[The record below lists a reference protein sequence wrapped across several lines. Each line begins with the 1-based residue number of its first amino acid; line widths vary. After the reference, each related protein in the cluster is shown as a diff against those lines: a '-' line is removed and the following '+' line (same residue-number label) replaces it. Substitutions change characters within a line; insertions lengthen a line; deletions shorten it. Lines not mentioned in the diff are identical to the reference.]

1 MSGAFA
7 SILSIVAPV
16 FACAALGWLWVRS
29 GQRFDRA
36 GTTALLSRLGAPCLV
51 FGSLS
56 DSGAELGSM
65 LQMAGAAL
73 LAMALFALIG
83 HVVLRAARLPSHTYL
98 SPLVF
103 ANAGNL
109 GLGLCSFAFPGAGSE
124 PSPGLSLA
132 ICWFAVGSFL
142 QFTLGIAIWSGTT
155 SLATLA
161 RTPLVWAVAAAVL
174 VLSLDLAVPEWLLN
188 TTQLVGDISIPLMLL
203 TLGVS
208 LAELD
213 VARLPLSVA
222 LSLLR
227 LGMGTAVGFALA
239 ELFDFQGVARGVLI
253 LQCSMPV
260 AVFNYLLAEQYGRS
274 PTEVASLVV
283 VSTLLSFATLPL
295 LLTFLI

>member
-16 FACAALGWLWVRS
+16 FACAGLGWLWVRN
-29 GQRFDRA
+29 GQPFDRA
-36 GTTALLSRLGAPCLV
+36 GTTALISRLGAPCLV
-51 FGSLS
+51 FGSLC

-65 LQMAGAAL
+65 LQMAGA
-73 LAMALFALIG
+73 MLFAMLLCAVIG
-83 HVVLRAARLPSHTYL
+83 HAILRSVRLPSHTYL

-109 GLGLCSFAFPGAGSE
+109 GLAVCRFAFPGSGAE
-124 PSPGLSLA
+124 QSPGLSLA
-132 ICWFAVGSFL
+132 ICCFAVGSFL
-142 QFTLGIAIWSGTT
+142 QFTLGLAIWSGGT
-155 SLATLA
+155 SFATLA
-161 RTPLVWAVAAAVL
+161 RTPLLWAVVAAGL
-174 VLSLDLAVPEWLLN
+174 VLGFGLRVPEWILN
-188 TTQLVGDISIPLMLL
+188 TTQLVGDLSIPLMLL

-213 VARLPLSVA
+213 IGRLPLSVA
-222 LSLLR
+222 LSALR
-227 LGMGTAVGFALA
+227 IGMGTAVGFGVA
-239 ELFDFQGVARGVLI
+239 ELLGLEGIARGVLI

-283 VSTLLSFATLPL
+283 VSTLLSFFTLPL
-295 LLTFLI
+295 LLTFLL

>member
-1 MSGAFA
+1 MAGAFA

-16 FACAALGWLWVRS
+16 FVCAALGWLWVRS
-29 GQRFDRA
+29 GQPFDRS
-36 GTTALLSRLGAPCLV
+36 GTTALISRLGAPCLV
-51 FGSLS
+51 FGSLC
-56 DSGAELGSM
+56 DAGAEVGSM
-65 LQMAGAAL
+65 LQMAGASL
-73 LAMALFALIG
+73 FAMTLFALIG
-83 HVVLRAARLPSHTYL
+83 AAVLRAARLPSHTYL

-109 GLGLCSFAFPGAGSE
+109 GLAVCRFAFPGSGAE
-124 PSPGLSLA
+124 PSPGLSLG
-132 ICWFAVGSFL
+132 ICCFAVGSFL
-142 QFTLGIAIWSGTT
+142 QFTLGLALWSGGT
-155 SLATLA
+155 SFRTLA
-161 RTPLVWAVAAAVL
+161 RTPLLWAVVAAVL
-174 VLSLDLAVPEWLLN
+174 VLSLELAVPEWLLN
-188 TTQLVGDISIPLMLL
+188 TTQLIGDVSIPLMLL

-227 LGMGTAVGFALA
+227 LGMGTAVGFGVA
-239 ELFDFQGVARGVLI
+239 ELFGFEGIARGVLI

-283 VSTLLSFATLPL
+283 VSTLLSFFTLPL